1 MKSQRPPI
9 SKRLRFDIFKRDGF
23 LCQYCGRRPPD
34 VVLELDHLHP
44 HSQGGATDEVNL
56 VTSCDDCNR
65 GKGARLL
72 RDIQPRPDADIAFL
86 EIQQEL
92 SEARRFL
99 ATKEAK
105 KGIESE
111 VIAALVETWQTSF
124 GGYCWSPVDAE
135 FRRWFAEYSADE
147 IDYAIRAAGRRQRSG
162 NLDRETK
169 KVVPYI
175 WAILRNRR
183 HEDQDA

>member
-1 MKSQRPPI
+1 MNNPRPPI
-9 SKRLRFDIFKRDGF
+9 SKRLRFEIFKRDSF

-34 VVLELDHLHP
+34 VILELDHLHP
-44 HSQGGATDEVNL
+44 HSQGGTSDETNL

-72 RDIQPRPDADIAFL
+72 RDVQPRPDADVAYL

-92 SEARRFL
+92 AEARRFL
-99 ATKEAK
+99 AVKEAK
-105 KGIESE
+105 KQVEAE
-111 VIAALVETWQTSF
+111 VIAALTETWTASF
-124 GGYCWSPVDAE
+124 EYCWSPNESE

-147 IDYAIRAAGRRQRSG
+147 IEYALRAAGARQRSG
-162 NLDRETK
+162 KLDRDTK
-169 KVVPYI
+169 KIVPYV

-183 HEDQDA
+183 REDGAE